1 MSLNTGHGLPFL
13 PGNSFRDLTKSAFHR
28 AQTLDFK
35 NGYALPRRP
44 AVGTGQDPLLSVNIS
59 HSERKQLIRDIPN
72 LTYGTDTH
80 RPPPLDFI
88 PAHAA
93 YDKKVLRFYGYFR
106 QEALHSPAEHFRI
119 RPVVIYYH
127 LEDDS
132 MCVTEP
138 PVENSGIPQGKL
150 IKRQRL
156 TKNQH
161 GGLYHWKDLNV
172 GMDMSLFGTVFR
184 ITHCDPFT
192 QDFMVSQGIV
202 LNESESIPSDPY
214 TIHRAQAQQTHII
227 PYEHN
232 HQLER
237 FLALD
242 RQVLRFYALWDDTDS
257 LYGEKRPV
265 TMHYYLVDDS
275 VDICE
280 HHEANSG
287 RDPFPVLLSRQ
298 KIPKHIKSTCDSF
311 PTCVLEVSPQDV
323 KEYFSP
329 EDFRVGEEV
338 TLMGRHFLLYDCD
351 DFTRKYYEQN
361 HPDILLKPLTVDTR
375 TQQDIKRVIPPY
387 NGFGSLED
395 SLQNCLSL
403 IPEPPKKDVIKL
415 LENDNKVLRY
425 VAQLD
430 SQNPLDEGRRF
441 ILSYYLSDDMISVFE
456 RSTRNSGII
465 GGKFLEKT
473 RVPKP
478 GSSVENP
485 EYYTPADFSI
495 GATVEVFGHLFV
507 LMDADRYV
515 LRYLESLYNHIPEH
529 TLSSLRQKFGASQTS
544 AREEQHEGETDDPS
558 SQDTKRS
565 LNYQ

>member
-1 MSLNTGHGLPFL
+1 MSVNTRHGLPFL

-59 HSERKQLIRDIPN
+59 HSERNQLIRDIPS

-80 RPPPLDFI
+80 RAPPLSFI

-106 QEALHSPAEHFRI
+106 QEVLHSPEEHFRI

-156 TKNQH
+156 PKNQC
-161 GGLYHWKDLNV
+161 GDLYHWKDLNV
-172 GMDMSLFGTVFR
+172 GMDMSLFGTVYR
-184 ITHCDPFT
+184 ITHCDAFT
-192 QDFMVSQGIV
+192 QDFMESQGIE
-202 LNESESIPSDPY
+202 LNESESIPNDPY
-214 TIHRAQAQQTHII
+214 TIRRVQAQQTHIT
-227 PYEHN
+227 PYDHN

-242 RQVLRFYALWDDTDS
+242 RQVLRFYALWDDSDS

-265 TMHYYLVDDS
+265 MLHYYLVDDS

-287 RDPFPVLLSRQ
+287 RDPFPVLLHRQ
-298 KIPKHIKSTCDSF
+298 KVPKHIKSSCEPF
-311 PTCVLEVSPQDV
+311 PSCVLEVSPQDV

-329 EDFRVGEEV
+329 QDFRVGEEV
-338 TLMGRHFLLYDCD
+338 TLMGRRFLLYDCD

-361 HPDILLKPLTVDTR
+361 HPDILLKPFTVDTR
-375 TQQDIKRVIPPY
+375 TQQDITKVIPPY

-425 VAQLD
+425 MARLD

-441 ILSYYLSDDMISVFE
+441 ILSYYLSDDMISIFE
-456 RSTRNSGII
+456 KSTRNSGII

-485 EYYTPADFSI
+485 EYFGPADFSI
-495 GATVEVFGHLFV
+495 GGTVEVFGHRFV

-515 LRYLESLYNHIPEH
+515 LSYLESLSHHIPEH
-529 TLSSLRQKFGASQTS
+529 TLSSLRQKFGVSKTLDQ
-544 AREEQHEGETDDPS
+544 EEQHEAETDGAAVVF
-558 SQDTKRS
+558 Q
-565 LNYQ
+565 N

>member
-1 MSLNTGHGLPFL
+1 METVIDNKPPQGNTAVP
-13 PGNSFRDLTKSAFHR
+13 

-44 AVGTGQDPLLSVNIS
+44 TVGTGQDPLLSVNLS
-59 HSERKQLIRDIPN
+59 HSERNQLIRDIPS
-72 LTYGTDTH
+72 LTYGTDTR
-80 RPPPLDFI
+80 RPPQLDFI

-106 QEALHSPAEHFRI
+106 QEVLHSPDEHFRI

-156 TKNQH
+156 TKNLQ
-161 GGLYHWKDLNV
+161 GDLYHWKDLNV
-172 GMDMSLFGTVFR
+172 GMDMSLFGTVYR
-184 ITHCDPFT
+184 ITHCDTFT
-192 QDFMVSQGIV
+192 QDFMESQGIV

-214 TIHRAQAQQTHII
+214 TMRRAQAQQTHII
-227 PYEHN
+227 PYDHN

-242 RQVLRFYALWDDTDS
+242 RQVLRFYALWDDSDS

-265 TMHYYLVDDS
+265 TLYYYLVDDS
-275 VDICE
+275 VEICE

-287 RDPFPVLLSRQ
+287 RDPFPVLLRRQ
-298 KIPKHIKSTCDSF
+298 KVPKNIKSTCEPF
-311 PTCVLEVSPQDV
+311 PRCVLEVSPQDV
-323 KEYFSP
+323 KEYYSP
-329 EDFRVGEEV
+329 QDFRVGEEV
-338 TLMGRHFLLYDCD
+338 TLMGRRFLLYDCD
-351 DFTRKYYEQN
+351 DFTQKYYEQN
-361 HPDILLKPLTVDTR
+361 HPNIMLKPFTVDTGA
-375 TQQDIKRVIPPY
+375 QQDIKRAIPPF

-425 VAQLD
+425 VARLD

-485 EYYTPADFSI
+485 EYYGPADFSI
-495 GATVEVFGHLFV
+495 GATVEVFGHRFV

-515 LRYLESLYNHIPEH
+515 LSYLESLSHHIPEH
-529 TLSSLRQKFGASQTS
+529 TLSSLRQTFGVSQS
-544 AREEQHEGETDDPS
+544 SDWKEQHEGETDGAALVL
-558 SQDTKRS
+558 Q
-565 LNYQ
+565 N